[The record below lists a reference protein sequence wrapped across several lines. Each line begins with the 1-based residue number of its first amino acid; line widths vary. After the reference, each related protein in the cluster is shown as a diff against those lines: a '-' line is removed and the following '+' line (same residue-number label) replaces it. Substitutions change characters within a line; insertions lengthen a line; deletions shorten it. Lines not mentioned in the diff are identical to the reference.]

1 MRRLPIAGALALV
14 LVLALV
20 SPASAANPIITHIY
34 TADPAALV
42 HNNAVYLYTG
52 HDEQAPGVSGF
63 LMNDWHV
70 FSSSDLATW
79 TDHGEVLRIQDFSWA
94 VADAWASHVV
104 QRNGRFYW
112 YVSANGRDTSTW
124 MDIGVAVA
132 TSPTGPFR
140 DAIGGP
146 LVTDRT
152 PNASAL
158 NIDPAVFVDDD
169 GQAYMYWGSFF
180 APRAVRLNA
189 DMISLNGAVMT
200 PQGLT
205 GFWEAPWLHKRNGVY
220 YLSYAA
226 GGNPATIEYATS
238 SSPLGPWTH
247 RGRVLQRTSS
257 PTNHH
262 SIFEYR
268 GQWYV
273 AYHTADAPGGGE
285 FRRSV
290 AVDQLFYNADGT
302 IRTVVQT
309 RTGVPPVGG
318 TGPLA
323 WYRFDETS
331 GTTASDAS
339 GNGRTATLVN
349 GPTWTAGRSGNAVNL
364 DGAND
369 HVALPSGIV
378 SGLNDYTIAGWVRL
392 DTTGPWR
399 RIFDFGSSTAAN
411 MFLTPSAGDGGPLRF
426 AITTGGNGAEQRI
439 NAASPLPAG
448 TWKHVAV
455 TLAGSTGILYVDG
468 AEVGR
473 NSAMTLRPSSLGA
486 TTRNWIGRSQYAAD
500 AFLDGQVDD
509 VRVYPR
515 ALGATEIRALFQGQ

>member
-1 MRRLPIAGALALV
+1 MALV
-14 LVLALV
+14 LVLGLV
-20 SPASAANPIITHIY
+20 SPARAANPIITHIF

-42 HNNAVYLYTG
+42 HNDVVYLYTG

-70 FSSSDLATW
+70 FSSTDMATW
-79 TDHGEVLRIQDFSWA
+79 TDHGEVLRIQNFAWA
-94 VADAWASHVV
+94 GQDAWAGHAI

-112 YVSANGRDTSTW
+112 YVPVNGRDTATW

-132 TSPTGPFR
+132 DSPTGPFT

-146 LVTDRT
+146 LITDRT
-152 PNASAL
+152 PNSSAL

-180 APRAVRLNA
+180 APRMVRLNPN
-189 DMISLNGAVMT
+189 MISLNGPVMT

-205 GFWEAPWLHKRNGVY
+205 GFWEAPWLHKRNGIY

-226 GGNPATIEYATS
+226 GGNPATIEYATA

-247 RGRVLQRTSS
+247 RGRVLERTSS

-262 SIFEYR
+262 AIFQYK
-268 GQWYV
+268 GQWYI

-290 AVDQLFYNADGT
+290 AVDLLFYNADGT

-318 TGPLA
+318 GGSGPLA
-323 WYRFDETS
+323 WYRFDEAG
-331 GTTASDAS
+331 GTTATDSS
-339 GNGRTATLVN
+339 GNGRTATLV
-349 GPTWTAGRSGNAVNL
+349 GGAGRTAGRFGNAVNL
-364 DGAND
+364 DGVDD
-369 HVALPSGIV
+369 HVALPAGV
-378 SGLNDYTIAGWVRL
+378 VAGLDDFTVAAWVRL
-392 DTTGPWR
+392 DTTGAWR
-399 RIFDFGSSTAAN
+399 RVLDLGSSTTVN
-411 MFLTPSAGDGGPLRF
+411 MFLTTSAGAGGPPRF
-426 AITTGGNGAEQRI
+426 AITTGGAGAEQRI
-439 NAASPLPAG
+439 SGSAPLPTG
-448 TWKHVAV
+448 VWKHVAV
-455 TLAGSTGILYVDG
+455 TRTGATGILYVDG
-468 AEVGR
+468 VEVGR
-473 NSAMTLRPSSLGA
+473 NSAMTLRPSSLGS

-509 VRVYPR
+509 ARIYPR
-515 ALGATEIRALFQGQ
+515 GLTAAEVRTLFQGV